1 MFVGTVYLVR
11 HGVHDLLGKVLC
23 GRMDGV
29 GLSPAG
35 HGQASRL
42 AEQFTDVSVDLVA
55 SSPRQRA
62 LETAQPIAGTLN
74 LPLRIDAE
82 MDEID
87 LGDWTG
93 APFARL
99 DDDPRW
105 HAWNGRRATSRPP
118 RGESMRELQTRV
130 VDHLERVRLS
140 GNNAV
145 IVSHAEPIRAAI
157 LFYREIN
164 LDAFASVAVDPA
176 SVTVL
181 TMSRS
186 GVHVDTAQD
195 RGAS

>member
-42 AEQFTDVSVDLVA
+42 AEQFTNVPVDVVA

-87 LGDWTG
+87 LGEWTG

-99 DDDPRW
+99 
-105 HAWNGRRATSRPP
+105 
-118 RGESMRELQTRV
+118 
-130 VDHLERVRLS
+130 
-140 GNNAV
+140 
-145 IVSHAEPIRAAI
+145 
-157 LFYREIN
+157 
-164 LDAFASVAVDPA
+164 
-176 SVTVL
+176 
-181 TMSRS
+181 
-186 GVHVDTAQD
+186 
-195 RGAS
+195 